1 MKTLKQIADEIG
13 VSKQR
18 VYRFIKKNHI
28 NDVHHEAGIIY
39 ISDTLEEL
47 IKSHFQKNNTHHDTY
62 YNCINDTMN
71 DAVLN
76 TLINQIKEKDN
87 QIQELNNRLAEVN
100 GMLENEQK
108 MNGHNLQRLHELTN
122 TNQSLIEMSTFQFAK
137 FKRKMKRD
145 QDK

>member
-62 YNCINDTMN
+62 HNCINDTMN

-87 QIQELNNRLAEVN
+87 QMQELNNRLAEVN